1 MNRRNAGTARLR
13 RVALDGLSAMKLRLI
28 LAGLGLLGV
37 TLTELAAP
45 WPLKIIFDHI
55 LLQRPLPSALAP
67 LEGLMYGRPTLAL
80 VLLSCSIAAIALA
93 NGSFSYLQ
101 IHTTSAIGHQ
111 LVYRLRR
118 ELFAHLT
125 RLSLA
130 FHNRARSGELITK
143 VSSDTGILRDALG
156 DWALTFGAHVLTL
169 SGMLVIMFMLSWSLS
184 LVILLT
190 LPLLFVVLMYL
201 NRRLRLTARTQRH
214 QEGRLASRL
223 NEVLGSMSLVQAFGR
238 ADYEEDRFDSESV
251 QNLEA
256 GIQTSRTTAAI
267 SKAVAVIIAAG
278 TAGTVLVGAGL
289 VRDGQMS
296 PGDLLIFIAYVGSL
310 YRPVR
315 DLGRLSAKFSQ
326 AAVSAQRVAE
336 ILGIEPEICDHP
348 DAIVAANLR
357 GEIVFRNVSFSYDRS
372 TKILERVSFRIAA
385 GQRVALVGTSGA
397 GKSTIV
403 SLLLRLY
410 EPQHGGILIDGVD
423 IRRYR
428 RESLR
433 REIGLVL
440 QDTVLF
446 GASIR
451 DNIAYGK
458 PDATPAEIEEAAR
471 QAHAHDFIVSLAD
484 GYDTPLGERGATLSG
499 GQRQRICL
507 ARALIKRPSILVLD
521 EPTSAVDPMSA
532 SLIEDAVG
540 RTHEGRTALVIAHR
554 FGSMSQFDQILVLK
568 DGAIVECGH
577 HDRLIA
583 SRGHYAE
590 LAGGR
595 WA

>member
-1 MNRRNAGTARLR
+1 MKRVSAGAVQLR
-13 RVALDGLSAMKLRLI
+13 RVILDGLSATKGRLT
-28 LAGLGLLGV
+28 LAALCLLGV
-37 TLTELAAP
+37 SLTELLAP
-45 WPLKIIFDHI
+45 WPLKFIFDHV
-55 LLQRPLPSALAP
+55 LLGRPLTPGLAP
-67 LEGLMYGRPTLAL
+67 LETLLHGWPNTSLIILA
-80 VLLSCSIAAIALA
+80 CSIAFIALI
-93 NGSFSYLQ
+93 NGSLSYVQ
-101 IHTTSAIGHQ
+101 IHATTAIGHQ
-111 LVYRLRR
+111 LVHRLRR
-118 ELFAHLT
+118 ELFNHLT
-125 RLSLA
+125 RLSLS
-130 FHNRARSGELITK
+130 FHNRARSGELLTQ
-143 VSSDTGILRDALG
+143 VATDTSVLRDALG
-156 DWALTFGAHVLTL
+156 EWTLTL
-169 SGMLVIMFMLSWSLS
+169 GTDLLTLAGMLAIMFTLNWKLS
-184 LVILLT
+184 LVVVAT
-190 LPLLFVVLMYL
+190 LPLLFAVLVGL
-201 NRRLRLTARTQRH
+201 NRKIKLTARRQRH

-223 NEVLGSMSLVQAFGR
+223 SEVLASMPLVQAFGQS
-238 ADYEEDRFDSESV
+238 DYEKDRFESASEES
-251 QNLEA
+251 LEA
-256 GIQTSRTTAAI
+256 GIQTSRTAAAVNKAIAAI
-267 SKAVAVIIAAG
+267 IATG
-278 TAGTVLVGAGL
+278 TAVTVLVGAWL
-289 VRDGQMS
+289 VREAQMS
-296 PGDLLIFIAYVGSL
+296 PGDLLVFVAYVGRL

-315 DLGRLSAKFSQ
+315 DLGRLSVRFSR
-326 AAVSAQRVAE
+326 AAVSAQRISE
-336 ILGIEPEICDHP
+336 ILAIEPDIRDLP
-348 DAIVAANLR
+348 DAIAPTNLR
-357 GEIVFRNVSFSYDRS
+357 GEIVFRNVSFSYDGS
-372 TKILERVSFRIAA
+372 TKVLEHVSFRIAP
-385 GQRVALVGTSGA
+385 GQRVALVGTSGS

-433 REIGLVL
+433 RQIGLVL

-540 RTHEGRTALVIAHR
+540 REARTALVIAHR